1 MILEDLSNMKE
12 VNLEEPVKEEEDPKI
27 KQFTVLNPVKIGG
40 HIKYQVT
47 GVDSEGSF
55 EDVRRFS

>member
-1 MILEDLSNMKE
+1 MKD
-12 VNLEEPVKEEEDPKI
+12 VNLDEPIKEEEDPKI
-27 KQFTVLNPVKIGG
+27 KQFTVANPVKIGG

-47 GVDSEGSF
+47 GVDSEGPF